1 MSYPNSR
8 RFRHWQ
14 SRTVMGNKD
23 MAEILC
29 IIDGMTDPTFCTAD
43 YPNLASMRLMGYQD
57 HTLGGEP
64 ETLNCVL
71 HLLGV
76 TDVPKHLRGYIEA
89 LGSGISVCADDL
101 ILRGSWYHLDRT
113 GRFTFPCDAPKELGN
128 PLCRYYHLGQYK
140 SLLVFPHMADR
151 IDELSTYLPSS
162 CTTEKAADLV
172 PEGLDVL
179 EDVFRQCLSED
190 RFMALWGQSVP
201 VKLSPFPK
209 TAAVVCGKG
218 IVKGIAKAL
227 EMDLIPV
234 SGATGDTDTA
244 LTAKVAATLQAARK
258 YPFVLLHIN
267 GADEAGHRKH
277 SIEKKQFLKKVDEQ
291 VLAKLLKSS
300 HRITVVSDHG
310 TDPANGLH
318 LGDKQPVFA
327 NDQ

>member
-76 TDVPKHLRGYIEA
+76 TDVPKDLRGYVEA
-89 LGSGISVCADDL
+89 LGSGISVCQDDL

-113 GRFTFPCDAPKELGN
+113 GRFTLPCDAPKELGN
-128 PLCRYYHLGQYK
+128 PLFRYYYLGQYK
-140 SLLVFPHMADR
+140 SLLVFPHLADR

-234 SGATGDTDTA
+234 SGATGDTDTDIN
-244 LTAKVAATLQAARK
+244 AKVDAALQAVQE

-267 GADEAGHRKH
+267 GADEAAHRKKPM
-277 SIEKKQFLKKVDEQ
+277 EKREFLKRVDAQ
-291 VLAKLLKSS
+291 VLARLLTTS
-300 HRITVVSDHG
+300 HRITVTSDHG
-310 TDPANGLH
+310 TDPNTGQH
-318 LGDKQPVFA
+318 LGSKQPVFA
-327 NDQ
+327 LH

>member
-1 MSYPNSR
+1 M
-8 RFRHWQ
+8 
-14 SRTVMGNKD
+14 VNKV

-29 IIDGMTDPTFCTAD
+29 IIDGMTDPGLCAAD
-43 YPNLASMRLMGYQD
+43 YPHLASMRLMGYQD
-57 HTLGGEP
+57 NTLGGEP

-140 SLLVFPHMADR
+140 SLLVFPHLADR

-234 SGATGDTDTA
+234 SGATGDTDTD
-244 LTAKVAATLQAARK
+244 LTAKVAATLQAAQK

-267 GADEAGHRKH
+267 GADEAAHRKKPM
-277 SIEKKQFLKKVDEQ
+277 EKREFLKRVDAQ
-291 VLAKLLKSS
+291 VLARLITSS
-300 HRITVVSDHG
+300 HRITVTSDHG
-310 TDPANGLH
+310 TDPNTGQH
-318 LGDKQPVFA
+318 LGSKQPVFA
-327 NDQ
+327 LH